1 MAPIAGRPGSSQT
14 IGKAVTV
21 TEVLSEI
28 EKDIL
33 FYDESCGGVTFSGG
47 EPLLQAT
54 FLSALLDACREM
66 NIHTTLDTTGYAPM
80 DILHKVVVKSDLVF
94 YDLKIMQ
101 DERHIKYTGVSNEPV
116 LRNLTHIANN
126 GTPIHIRIPLIP
138 AITDDADNI
147 QKMCEFLQ
155 PLATVRQVDLLPYH
169 RIAESKYRRLGRPYR
184 MKRVPPLA
192 DERVEHIKRKFEAN
206 GFCVTIGG

>member
-1 MAPIAGRPGSSQT
+1 MAPLAGRPGRRQT
-14 IGKAVTV
+14 IGKAVSV

-33 FYDESCGGVTFSGG
+33 FYDESGGGVTFSGG

-66 NIHTTLDTTGYAPM
+66 NINTILDTTGYASM
-80 DILHKVVVKSDLVF
+80 DVLHKVVVKSDLVF

-116 LRNLTHIANN
+116 LRNLTRIANN

-138 AITDDADNI
+138 TITDDADNI
-147 QKMCEFLQ
+147 HQMVQFIRS
-155 PLATVRQVDLLPYH
+155 LATVRQVDLLPYH
-169 RIAESKYRRLGRPYR
+169 RIAESKYRRLGIPYR
-184 MKRVPPLA
+184 MSRVSPLP
-192 DERVEHIKRKFEAN
+192 DERVEHIQREFEAN